1 MAKETA
7 VFIDSVG
14 WIALVHR
21 GDELHHKTVQT
32 YRGLGSVRRIT
43 TDAVLIE
50 SCNAFSKSSLRPLA
64 TTLMEKVK
72 ESGKIGVLDVVH
84 VDEELI
90 QRGLEMFKARNDKD
104 WSLTDCISF
113 VVMKEKGN
121 TMALTSDHHFQQA
134 GFEKLI

>member
-1 MAKETA
+1 
-7 VFIDSVG
+7 
-14 WIALVHR
+14 
-21 GDELHHKTVQT
+21 
-32 YRGLGSVRRIT
+32 
-43 TDAVLIE
+43 
-50 SCNAFSKSSLRPLA
+50 
-64 TTLMEKVK
+64 MEKVK

-113 VVMKEKGN
+113 VVMKEKGI

-134 GFEKLI
+134 GFEKLM